1 MRKKTIGIFFII
13 SVVLFIVGIVLLFI
27 AGFLAGSTSAYDPS
41 TGSNQI
47 TSIGN
52 MPLFITGCIIYVL
65 SFVPFLIA
73 WISALVNLARQQRWL
88 WFVLMFIFSG
98 ICLIV
103 YLFAG
108 PEVPS
113 VAKSQQV
120 QLSNQLS
127 QSQENHS
134 L

>member
-1 MRKKTIGIFFII
+1 VALFVTSWYITLSTESENQKTDKSPRAAVFICKKIE
-13 SVVLFIVGIVLLFI
+13 LL
-27 AGFLAGSTSAYDPS
+27 
-41 TGSNQI
+41 
-47 TSIGN
+47 IGN
-52 MPLFITGCIIYVL
+52 MPLFITGYIIYVL